1 MSKLDRI
8 LELVEDMTQDETEQL
23 VSELFQI
30 LDEDHFENLRIKFFV
45 DPISDSDAPSS

>member
-8 LELVEDMTQDETEQL
+8 LELVDDMTQDQTEQL

-30 LDEDHFENLRIKFFV
+30 LDEEHFQSIRAKFFSEE
-45 DPISDSDAPSS
+45 DPDAPSS